1 MEIHLSGASRPVPLL
16 SSCLP
21 CCPHPLLARLLCQH
35 LLAAITSISASP
47 LFRLLQLGRSN
58 KQHAAAARLHLPSP
72 LHFPVQSLPTLPEAS
87 PTFPSGAHIALRSLM
102 RSIYQTGKHRCPFPK
117 QQEGKS
123 LGTALVAVRHGARE
137 TAETAEVIPRHRRHS
152 LRLHLDHGFLSSSSD
167 IKTGLLNYCKPDPNA
182 ALRG

>member
-123 LGTALVAVRHGARE
+123 LGTALVAESDTEPERLQRQPRSFPAIGG
-137 TAETAEVIPRHRRHS
+137 TACACTWTMA
-152 LRLHLDHGFLSSSSD
+152 SSAPAQ
-167 IKTGLLNYCKPDPNA
+167 T
-182 ALRG
+182 